1 MFITQRAEEYLGSK
15 HEHFCIESRLTCAS
29 AGKLLGS
36 KFGTREDIIQMKN
49 EFDKTTKLR
58 FSNPSDPSYI
68 RFGTPR
74 DKDPAYNIRSGQL
87 KLPG

>member
-1 MFITQRAEEYLGSK
+1 MNPFMFDLYFTN
-15 HEHFCIESRLTCAS
+15 TS

-36 KFGTREDIIQMKN
+36 KFGTMEDITQMKS

-58 FSNPSDPSYI
+58 FSNPSEPSYI
-68 RFGTPR
+68 RFGTVR
-74 DKDPAYNIRSGQL
+74 DKDPAYDIRSGQL